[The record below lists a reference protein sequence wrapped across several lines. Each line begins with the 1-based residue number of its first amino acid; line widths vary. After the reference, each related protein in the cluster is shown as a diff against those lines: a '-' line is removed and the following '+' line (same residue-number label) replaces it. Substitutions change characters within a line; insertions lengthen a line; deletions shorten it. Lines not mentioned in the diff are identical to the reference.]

1 MFEADESRLAFLA
14 RNGDR
19 KAFVEIV
26 TRYQK
31 KIMKLGFRMLN
42 QRQEAE
48 DVAQE
53 TFLKVY
59 NNLARYDGKF
69 KFSTWIY
76 RIATNICIDR
86 LRRRKEQ
93 MSLDIDQQDR
103 HFESRLQEIEGKTSF
118 TWQSPESQLILSELQ
133 DQVQRAVQQLP
144 DKYRLA
150 IVLRYMQELSLQEI
164 SEVLDLP
171 VSTVKTRIHRG
182 REVLRK
188 KLEQI

>member
-1 MFEADESRLAFLA
+1 MVDADESRLAALA

-19 KAFVEIV
+19 KAFAEIV
-26 TRYQK
+26 KRYEK

-59 NNLARYDGKF
+59 NNLNRYDMTL

-76 RIATNICIDR
+76 RIATNLCIDH

-93 MSLDIDQQDR
+93 VSLDAFSADSAN
-103 HFESRLQEIEGKTSF
+103 ESSNRELQAKIADKWST
-118 TWQSPESQLILSELQ
+118 PENQVILSELQ
-133 DQVQRAVQQLP
+133 DQVQKAVQQLP

-164 SEVLDLP
+164 SEILDIPL
-171 VSTVKTRIHRG
+171 STVKTRIHRG

-188 KLEQI
+188 KLEHL